1 MSRSRTTEPSS
12 TASIPPPPASSQPVR
27 RTLAY
32 RLWLVLFFG
41 ANLTALVLLGLQH
54 YLWAL
59 AVFFLPMPW
68 YTFQMLNASA
78 RGLGPAVTHFKTARR
93 EVWLTIDDGPDP
105 ESTPKVLDLLDAHGA
120 RATFFLIGEKI
131 RRHPELVT
139 EILRRGH
146 TLGNHTQTHPCSWF
160 WLASAKSTGAEI
172 DACADALR
180 VANIESTQW
189 FRSPAGL
196 KNPALQA
203 QLAQRGLDLV
213 LWSARG
219 YDTVW
224 RDPAKVTARIAAN
237 LRPGTIIL
245 LHENGTNTA
254 LQAELF
260 TRLFNHLAHEGYTC
274 VIPPGEALIREA

>member
-1 MSRSRTTEPSS
+1 MSRSRTTDLSS
-12 TASIPPPPASSQPVR
+12 TASVAPPPTPGQPSR

-32 RLWLVLFFG
+32 RLWLVLFLG
-41 ANLTALVLLGLQH
+41 ANLATLVLLGLQH
-54 YLWAL
+54 YVWAL
-59 AVFFLPMPW
+59 VTFFLPIPW
-68 YTFQMLNASA
+68 YTFQILNASA
-78 RGLGPAVTHFKTARR
+78 RGLGPAVTHFKTTRR

-120 RATFFLIGEKI
+120 RATFFLIGEKVL
-131 RRHPELVT
+131 RYPELVT

-146 TLGNHTQTHPCSWF
+146 SIGNHTQTHPCSWF
-160 WLASAKSTGAEI
+160 WFASGKKTGTEI
-172 DACADALR
+172 DACTATLSAAGAPDTR
-180 VANIESTQW
+180 W

-196 KNPALQA
+196 RNPALQG

-224 RDPAKVTARIAAN
+224 RNPAKVTARIAAS
-237 LRPGTIIL
+237 LQPGTIIL

-254 LQAELF
+254 LQTEVF
-260 TRLFNHLAHEGYTC
+260 TRLFAHLVREGYAC
-274 VIPPGEALIREA
+274 VIPSGEDLIREG